1 MAGGPRANAPQ
12 GQCESLTTSSV
23 NGNTIVAKS
32 SNGSSVTIHTTAS
45 TRYTQAGKFAVLV
58 ITFFVMTDL
67 VLALYPNIRK
77 KQLYKKAHE
86 NFPIFLQYL
95 SHDFHLPLNQ
105 NKKSILVYQTSTSI
119 LHRTLLTVQSLS
131 GRDQIANTAKN
142 RVFELNA
149 KDNNNANRRE

>member
-1 MAGGPRANAPQ
+1 
-12 GQCESLTTSSV
+12 L
-23 NGNTIVAKS
+23 K
-32 SNGSSVTIHTTAS
+32 
-45 TRYTQAGKFAVLV
+45 
-58 ITFFVMTDL
+58 
-67 VLALYPNIRK
+67 
-77 KQLYKKAHE
+77 
-86 NFPIFLQYL
+86 
-95 SHDFHLPLNQ
+95 Q